1 MKRRKGYRRKQG
13 HRQGFTD
20 VRIVD
25 IDLGSPKSGATPA
38 RGRKA
43 APAVKHEAKAEKP
56 VARKA
61 VAPPEP
67 QKDKGAEAA
76 DWSPIPPELSR
87 KRLGSTC
94 RTWWEPA
101 RTAGSSRATCR
112 RPSKRGARRRYG
124 T

>member
-76 DWSPIPPELSR
+76 ETLVTDSARALAEEAGIDLSDMVGTGKDGR
-87 KRLGSTC
+87 ILKGDVQKAIK
-94 RTWWEPA
+94 A
-101 RTAGSSRATCR
+101 RGEA
-112 RPSKRGARRRYG
+112 
-124 T
+124 